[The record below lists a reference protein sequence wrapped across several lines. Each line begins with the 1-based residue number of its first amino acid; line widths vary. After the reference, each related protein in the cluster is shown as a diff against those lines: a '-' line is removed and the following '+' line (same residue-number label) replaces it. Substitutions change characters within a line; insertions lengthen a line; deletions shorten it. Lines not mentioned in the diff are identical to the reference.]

1 MHGTI
6 ADDRQR
12 RIRKMLKA
20 PTTAARAPRG
30 TKPVSQAFFTAL
42 ETVPEASRPAVAKA
56 AHAMIRDELKAM
68 REKSKAAAAKNKT
81 RAPAKIKRTAK
92 HGKFSTAKAAAP
104 AKRRSPR
111 QPEVSTGA

>member
-1 MHGTI
+1 
-6 ADDRQR
+6 
-12 RIRKMLKA
+12 MLKA

-81 RAPAKIKRTAK
+81 RAPAKVKRTAK
-92 HGKFSTAKAAAP
+92 AHGKVATAKAAAP

-111 QPEVSTGA
+111 QPEVSTAA